1 MFVGCQSKQKRELRK
16 KQEKHRKRV
25 NHLFLRL
32 TSCLS
37 SDWTLNFGIS
47 LFRLC
52 FLCVV
57 CSTPAFALRV
67 HVTGNKFFL
76 RFSSNFP
83 LFSLSPPYPCFYL
96 VCDEIYLVWMLF
108 FCCCCRFAFE
118 GDSTPFFWLFR
129 SSESAEC
136 AGRRVA
142 PSWSPLDTFYTSN
155 EGKKMKIYIIISPV
169 FLFLS
174 DKKFLFNFFTSA
186 ISLKG
191 HWKSEIEVWGKLS
204 AKCV

>member
-1 MFVGCQSKQKRELRK
+1 MCCLLNPRICSSSESMWQEISFSFVFLPTSPLLALAPLPMFLSRLRW
-16 KQEKHRKRV
+16 
-25 NHLFLRL
+25 N
-32 TSCLS
+32 
-37 SDWTLNFGIS
+37 
-47 LFRLC
+47 
-52 FLCVV
+52 
-57 CSTPAFALRV
+57 
-67 HVTGNKFFL
+67 
-76 RFSSNFP
+76 
-83 LFSLSPPYPCFYL
+83 LFSLNVIFLLLLSFLPLRVTQPL
-96 VCDEIYLVWMLF
+96 
-108 FCCCCRFAFE
+108 
-118 GDSTPFFWLFR
+118 FFWLFR
-129 SSESAEC
+129 SSESAKC